1 MSDFTLFV
9 FVYFFTTTTA
19 CVTMFYIMVQR
30 IHMLRRKDVFFNYL
44 CKDCMLSVFTET
56 KYGNM
61 LGIVCV
67 LLNIPVLFFIMFF
80 IMDYLKIKQYYKNK
94 GLNIVENKS
103 ISLFIHDL
111 IDTHFLNQLTLDAVI
126 FSHHK

>member
-1 MSDFTLFV
+1 MNDFVLFI
-9 FVYFFTTTTA
+9 FVYFFTTTTS
-19 CVTMFYIMVQR
+19 CIIMFYIMIQR
-30 IHMLRRKDVFFNYL
+30 IHMLRRKDIFFNYL

>member
-1 MSDFTLFV
+1 MNDFASII
-9 FVYFFTTTTA
+9 FVYFFTTTA
-19 CVTMFYIMVQR
+19 SCLIMFYMMIER
-30 IHMLRRKDVFFNYL
+30 IYMIRRNDVFYNYL
-44 CKDCMLSVFTET
+44 NNDCMLSVLET
-56 KYGNM
+56 KHGNL
-61 LGIVCV
+61 LGIIFV
-67 LLNIPVLFFIMFF
+67 LTNIPVLFFIMFF